1 MFSEIFIERPRLA
14 MVISLVLL
22 FAGAISIPN
31 IPVAEYPEIAPPQIF
46 VGCNYAGA
54 SAQAVQETVAVPLE
68 AEINGVE
75 HLLYFTSSC
84 DDNGSYSCSIV
95 FQSGIDYD
103 MAMVNVQNAVKR
115 AEAKLPEEVKK
126 VGVNIHKRSGDFLTI
141 YAFLSDDDYSLL
153 DLNNFVN
160 TTIKDGISRLEGVSS
175 VAVFGERV
183 YSMRIW
189 LDPFRMA
196 GLGITTAN
204 IIAAIQSQNLQAAAG
219 TIGSES
225 SNEYVEYK
233 IDMKGRLLTTEDFG
247 NIVLRTGSD
256 GSMVKIS
263 DIARVELGSRSYSGM
278 GLLDGKPCVGMA
290 AFRTSD
296 ANALDTVNNINK
308 LLEEYKP
315 RFPEGVHY
323 EVAYDPTKFIKTT
336 IKEIVET
343 LIIALVLVIVIT
355 FLFLQDWRATIV
367 PAVAIPVSLLATFPV
382 IYILGY
388 SINVLTMF
396 GLILVIGS
404 LVDDAIVV
412 VENCQSLMERE
423 GLSARDAASKSMQQI
438 TGAIIATTLVTVACY
453 VPLAFYGGMVG
464 NIYRQFSVTMCVS
477 LCFSTLVALTLSPA
491 LCSLILRPPRKKAL
505 WVFAPFNLILNC
517 SRSIYLFVVKL
528 LVRRGLITIILFAV
542 CCWLAVKVHGM
553 IPSAFLPTEDKGVIL
568 CNLELSPGATLART
582 ERALTEFRDKVKDI
596 GGIKSCFS
604 VSGQN
609 IINGNGENY
618 GMLIVQLKDWNERES
633 KELSHTAILQS
644 IQLAAATIP
653 SASVN
658 CFIPPAIM
666 GLGATGGV
674 SYKICS
680 DSDSDPVKLS
690 AVAQKMSYE
699 LTMRPETLY
708 VMSSFNANTPQIYFD
723 LDREKAQSL
732 NVSVANVFATL
743 QSKLASFYI
752 NDFTMNGENYYV
764 KIQADAAERR
774 SIENIDEL
782 MIPSNT
788 GGEVP
793 LSSLG
798 TMRYTVGPKVIQ
810 RMNKLMCAGMNGMAA
825 PGVTSGELMK
835 VIEETPLPKG
845 YHIEWVDLSYQEKNN
860 ENQLGLLI
868 GLACL
873 FAYLFLVGQ
882 YESWCIPVPVMLSVV
897 IALLGGL
904 IGLKVTHSELGIY
917 AQLGLVMLIG
927 LAGKNAIL
935 MVEFSKQEHEI
946 GVPITEA
953 AINGANMRYRAV
965 LMTAWSFLF
974 GVWPLV
980 VANGAGAA
988 SRQSIGITTFS
999 GMLLATI
1006 VGICFTPALYAVM
1019 QRIREFIKYTVFRM
1033 EH

>member
-1 MFSEIFIERPRLA
+1 MFSQIFIERPRLA
-14 MVISLVLL
+14 MVISLILL
-22 FAGAISIPN
+22 FAGAIAIPN
-31 IPVAEYPEIAPPQIF
+31 IPVAEYPEIAPPQIY

-54 SAQAVQETVAVPLE
+54 SAQVVQETMAVPLE

-95 FQSGIDYD
+95 FQPGIDYD

-115 AEAKLPEEVKK
+115 AEAKLPDEVKK
-126 VGVNIHKRSGDFLTI
+126 VGVQIYKRSGDFLTI
-141 YAFLSDDDYSLL
+141 YCFMSNNNYSLL
-153 DLNNFVN
+153 ALNNFVN
-160 TTIKDGISRLEGVSS
+160 TTIKDAISRLDGVAS

-196 GLGITTAN
+196 GLNITTSD
-204 IIAAIQSQNLQAAAG
+204 IILAIQSQNIQAAAG
-219 TIGSES
+219 AIGTES
-225 SNEYVEYK
+225 SNDYIEYK
-233 IDMKGRLLTTEDFG
+233 IDMKGRLLTTEEFG
-247 NIVLRTGSD
+247 NIVLRTEPD
-256 GSMVKIS
+256 GSMVKLR
-263 DIARVELGSRSYSGM
+263 DVARVELGSRSYSGE
-278 GLLDGKPCVGMA
+278 GLMDGKPGVGMA

-296 ANALDTVNNINK
+296 ANALDTVNKINK

-315 RFPEGVHY
+315 RFPEGVYY
-323 EVAYDPTKFIKTT
+323 EVAYDPTKFIKVT
-336 IKEIVET
+336 IKEIIET
-343 LIIALVLVIVIT
+343 LAIALLLVIVIT
-355 FLFLQDWRATIV
+355 YLFLQDWRATIV
-367 PAVAIPVSLLATFPV
+367 PAVAIPVSLMATFPV
-382 IYILGY
+382 MYVIGY

-423 GLSARDAASKSMQQI
+423 GLSAKDAALKSMQQI

-505 WVFAPFNLILNC
+505 WVFAPFNLVLNC

-528 LVRRGLITIILFAV
+528 LVRRGIITVILFAA
-542 CCWLAVKVHGM
+542 CCYLAYRVHGM

-568 CNLELSPGATLART
+568 CNLELSPGATLPRT
-582 ERALTEFRDKVKDI
+582 EKVLEEFRNKIKDVK
-596 GGIKSCFS
+596 GIKSCFS

-609 IINGNGENY
+609 IVNGNGENN
-618 GMLIVQLKDWNERES
+618 GMLIVQLQDWDERKS
-633 KELSHTAILQS
+633 KELSLNAILQKV
-644 IQLAAATIP
+644 QAAAASIP
-653 SASVN
+653 AASVN
-658 CFIPPAIM
+658 CFTPPAIM

-674 SYKICS
+674 SFKICS
-680 DSDSDPVKLS
+680 DTDADPVKLS
-690 AVAQKMSYE
+690 NIAKQMSYQ

-708 VMSSFNANTPQIYFD
+708 VMSSFNADTPQVYFD
-723 LDREKAQSL
+723 LDRDKAESL
-732 NVSVANVFATL
+732 NVSVANVFMTL

-764 KIQADAAERR
+764 KIQAESEER
-774 SIENIDEL
+774 STVENINEL

-798 TMRYTVGPKVIQ
+798 TMRYTVGPKIIQ

-835 VIEETPLPKG
+835 IIEETPLPKG

-882 YESWCIPVPVMLSVV
+882 YESWSIPVPVMLSVV

-904 IGLKVTHSELGIY
+904 IGLKITHSELGIY

-935 MVEFSKQEHEI
+935 MVEFSKQEHEL

-980 VANGAGAA
+980 VANGAGAG

-1006 VGICFTPALYAVM
+1006 IGICFTPALYAVM
-1019 QRIREFIKYTVFRM
+1019 QRIREFIKYRIFRM